1 MKFLALFGSLALLVL
16 SSTSGAATPE
26 EQVLVPIH
34 AFADAFNKGDMKA
47 AAATQLPAGVSII
60 DDVPPHV
67 WIGPTAFADWGKAL
81 ESADQAQG
89 KTDEHAV
96 LGKPTKVVIG
106 TDRAYVVTPVAY
118 TFKQKGAP
126 MTESAHL
133 VFALQKQT
141 GGWLIAGWTWAGS
154 TPKPA
159 VVAKSP

>member
-1 MKFLALFGSLALLVL
+1 MKSFALIGSFALVL
-16 SSTSGAATPE
+16 LSAATVAATPE

-34 AFADAFNKGDMKA
+34 AFADAFNKGDMKG
-47 AAATQLPAGVSII
+47 AAATQSPAGVSII

-67 WIGPTAFADWGKAL
+67 WTGTTAFADWGKAL

-96 LGKPTKVVIG
+96 LGKPTKVVVG
-106 TDRAYVVTPVAY
+106 ADRAYVVTPVAY

-133 VFALQKQT
+133 VFALQKQAS
-141 GGWLIAGWTWAGS
+141 GWLITGWTWAGS
-154 TPKPA
+154 TPKA
-159 VVAKSP
+159 AAKSP